1 MIKTFKRRCARASER
16 RDRDRR
22 LSIEVSQPAGD
33 DAPGTDQGFDRDHN
47 DLAVCTHFFGASK
60 LLLYCDATR
69 RGQKSPRSKNGGRKT
84 VLETAVAARP
94 EFGEVPL
101 RATYFDRSVGASERA
116 VLFVVCPPLLGEI
129 LTNVFALGRAS
140 GARNEDEPLQ
150 GGRRRSPDSHRGV
163 RGICKSRL
171 CQY

>member
-1 MIKTFKRRCARASER
+1 MNSTFKRRCARASER

-69 RGQKSPRSKNGGRKT
+69 HGQKSSRSKNGGRKT
-84 VLETAVAARP
+84 VLETAATGASTTTFAARL

-101 RATYFDRSVGASERA
+101 RATYFDRSSVPPSSG
-116 VLFVVCPPLLGEI
+116 LFVVCPPLLGEI
-129 LTNVFALGRAS
+129 LTNVFALG
-140 GARNEDEPLQ
+140 
-150 GGRRRSPDSHRGV
+150 
-163 RGICKSRL
+163 
-171 CQY
+171 